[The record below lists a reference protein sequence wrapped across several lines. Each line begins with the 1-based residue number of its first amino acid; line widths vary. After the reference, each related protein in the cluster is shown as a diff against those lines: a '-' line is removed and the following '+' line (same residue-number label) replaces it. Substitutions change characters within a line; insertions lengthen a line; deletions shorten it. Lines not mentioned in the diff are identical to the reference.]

1 MDKAILVE
9 YTAMREEI
17 KDIKRRIRTLEKEI
31 ENITVVSDSVK
42 GTRPDGT
49 YGSIKITGYP
59 FPEEVKKKTHLKRYK
74 RKLEEKEEELLEL
87 MTEAEEYIESIPK
100 SELRIMFRMYFI
112 DDMTYIQVAEYMNRI
127 FPKRKVKYTDE
138 NVKKRI
144 QRFFENFEN
153 VPQCPEEK

>member
-59 FPEEVKKKTHLKRYK
+59 FP
-74 RKLEEKEEELLEL
+74 
-87 MTEAEEYIESIPK
+87 
-100 SELRIMFRMYFI
+100 
-112 DDMTYIQVAEYMNRI
+112 
-127 FPKRKVKYTDE
+127 
-138 NVKKRI
+138 
-144 QRFFENFEN
+144 
-153 VPQCPEEK
+153 